1 MSILFLCTKV
11 DDKKWKKTFFTLS
24 AVSFAPNKMVA
35 QVADN
40 GFENNLI
47 LKKWI
52 KMLDIIVTH
61 I

>member
-1 MSILFLCTKV
+1 MIESERKLS
-11 DDKKWKKTFFTLS
+11 LS

-47 LKKWI
+47 LKK
-52 KMLDIIVTH
+52 
-61 I
+61 